1 MNIRQPAGRAAVNE
15 EVMGTDMTRG
25 QRRYVLRKVDQI
37 LRDRPPEDADDKL
50 DLVSLRW
57 LAKHGDQ
64 KALRELREKIVR

>member
-1 MNIRQPAGRAAVNE
+1 
-15 EVMGTDMTRG
+15 MTRG

-37 LRDRPPEDADDKL
+37 LRDRPPKDSDEEL